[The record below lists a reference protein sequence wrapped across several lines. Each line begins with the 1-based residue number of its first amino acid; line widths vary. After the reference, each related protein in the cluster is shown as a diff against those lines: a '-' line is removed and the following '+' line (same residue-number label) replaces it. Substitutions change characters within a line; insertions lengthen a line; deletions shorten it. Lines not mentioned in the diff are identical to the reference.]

1 MTATPEMALRAEPSR
16 PRQRRWRAWAVIGLA
31 LVLVG
36 GLAAHALTNRGA
48 ADVRDGTELVTAE
61 GMAARAGI
69 DVSLIA
75 VTAAGGLVEFRYQV
89 VDPDKADRLVHDPT
103 MRPII
108 VAEDTGATLV
118 LSERPHQHAAELEL
132 GGTYFFLHANAS
144 NALHEGSRVTLVIG
158 DARLEHVE
166 VLG

>member
-1 MTATPEMALRAEPSR
+1 MTANPEMALRAEPGR
-16 PRQRRWRAWAVIGLA
+16 ARRHRWRAWAVIVLA
-31 LVLVG
+31 LALIG
-36 GLAAHALTNRGA
+36 GLAAHALTSRGP

-69 DVSLIA
+69 EVSLVA

-132 GGTYFFLHANAS
+132 GGTYFFLLANAE

>member
-1 MTATPEMALRAEPSR
+1 MTANPEMALRAEPGR
-16 PRQRRWRAWAVIGLA
+16 ARRHRWRAWAVIVLA
-31 LVLVG
+31 LALIG
-36 GLAAHALTNRGA
+36 GLAAHALTSRGP

-69 DVSLIA
+69 EVSLVA

-132 GGTYFFLHANAS
+132 GGTYFFLLANAE

-158 DARLEHVE
+158 DA
-166 VLG
+166 